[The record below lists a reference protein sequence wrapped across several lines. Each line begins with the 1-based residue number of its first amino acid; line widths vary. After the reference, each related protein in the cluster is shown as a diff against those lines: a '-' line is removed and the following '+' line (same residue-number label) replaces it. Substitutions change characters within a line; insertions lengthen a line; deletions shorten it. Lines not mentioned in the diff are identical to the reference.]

1 MTPKQIYATMNN
13 MRKHMFGDTT
23 AEVVNYSTFVSFGND
38 VISSSANKEQF
49 YNTLADLIGRTIIDI
64 RKYSAD
70 KRNVLVDS
78 FTFGSILQQISFKL
92 QDAQQNS
99 DWTVGE
105 VPYNR
110 MPKGGVIQKLYA
122 QSMPTYSYE
131 DVISERQIESAFRSP
146 ESMAGFIN
154 GIYTR
159 MANAGEVDKENMISN
174 AVCALACK
182 VASQATGE
190 HAENTARMVNLYTAY
205 KAINPTWNVTS
216 LDSAMRDKDFLEF
229 VCVEMGSIIPFI
241 EKLTPNYNDGT
252 VERHT
257 PRENLVVEVNDKFEK
272 AYSVYLKSNTFHEE
286 MVALPQYNTVPY
298 WFDSAEPTT
307 IEGKFDASDD
317 YTINGVIAI
326 MRDENAVKCT
336 LDRERVVAFYD
347 QWNDRTPIKHTYEK
361 RYIVDSSQN
370 CIIFYYDATADV
382 TE

>member
-1 MTPKQIYATMNN
+1 MTVKQIYNTMNN
-13 MRKHMFGDTT
+13 MRKHMFGDST
-23 AEVVNYSTFVSFGND
+23 AEVVDYSTFVSFGND
-38 VISSSANKEQF
+38 VISSSTNKETF

-78 FTFGSILQQISFKL
+78 FTFGSILQQISYKI
-92 QDAQQNS
+92 QDAQDNS
-99 DWTVGE
+99 DWRSPGDS
-105 VPYNR
+105 PYSKT
-110 MPKGGVIQKLYA
+110 PKGGVIQKLYA
-122 QSMPTYSYE
+122 QNMPTYSYE
-131 DVISERQIESAFRSP
+131 DVISEKMIESAFRSP

-159 MANAGEVDKENMISN
+159 MANAGEVDKENMINN

-182 VASQATGE
+182 VASQTT
-190 HAENTARMVNLYTAY
+190 AEQSINKARMVNLYTEY
-205 KAINPTWNVTS
+205 KAVNPAWNVTA

-229 VCVEMGSIIPFI
+229 VCVEMGSLIPFI
-241 EKLTPNYNDGT
+241 GKLTPKYNDGT

-257 PRENLVVEVNDKFEK
+257 PKENLVVEVNDKFEK

-286 MVALPQYNTVPY
+286 MVSLPQYNTVPY
-298 WFDSAEPTT
+298 WFDSAKPTT
-307 IEGKFDASDD
+307 IEGKFDESGNI
-317 YTINGVIAI
+317 TINGVIAI

-361 RYIVDSSQN
+361 RYIADTSQN
-370 CIIFYYDATADV
+370 CVIFYFDSAA
-382 TE
+382 E